1 MTALASLLKCE
12 PGMTMKSLRM
22 HTALTRAIGMALLLT
37 TSHLATGQTL
47 GATDD
52 RSLDLIT
59 ALKAGDAKT
68 AEVLLDGVRDVNASE
83 PDGTTALHYAVL
95 NNEVDLARQ
104 LIRKDAQVNTRT
116 RYGIT
121 PIYLAAQ
128 NGSAEMTELLLKNG
142 ANANEQYREGETVL
156 HTATRT
162 GNFDTVELLLKNGAQ
177 VDARE
182 QWHGQTPLMWAM
194 AQKHIELLPL
204 LLEHGADVNALSNM
218 EEWERQVTMEPR
230 DKWLPPG
237 AMSPLMFAAREDC
250 IACIK
255 PLLEAGAS
263 IDAATPKGITSLLM
277 AIINGHYDVAYALAE
292 AGANVNLND
301 DTNRSPLY
309 AAVDFNIM
317 RESNRPSPD
326 VYTNEHT
333 SFELIELLIARG
345 ADVNVQLSKAP
356 PFRLKLDRGTDS
368 MLIGGTTPF
377 LRAAKSAD
385 IPVMQLL
392 LQRGADPML
401 STSAGVNPLMT
412 VSNLAT
418 KESDTT
424 GRYKTQGQIIEAIR
438 ICMDAGLDVNA
449 KSKDGRT
456 AIFGAATFGLN
467 EVVQYLYDQGAVV
480 DYKDSQGLAPLDAAM
495 GKAGGFGFTGADG
508 VFWKDTVALLQ
519 TLAES
524 EKNRQAQR

>member
-1 MTALASLLKCE
+1 MSLY
-12 PGMTMKSLRM
+12 
-22 HTALTRAIGMALLLT
+22 ILLLPR
-37 TSHLATGQTL
+37 SLATAITAAILSVALFCSGAYAQTL
-47 GATDD
+47 NAATD
-52 RSLDLIT
+52 RGLDLL
-59 ALKAGDAKT
+59 AAVKAGDHQSAQ
-68 AEVLLDGVRDVNASE
+68 VLLDGIAAVDTSE

-95 NNEVDLARQ
+95 NSDLELVRDLIGKRANVNARS
-104 LIRKDAQVNTRT
+104 

-121 PIYLAAQ
+121 PIYLAAR
-128 NGSAEMTELLLKNG
+128 NGNADLLALLLQAG
-142 ANANEQYREGETVL
+142 ANANELYHEGETVL
-156 HTATRT
+156 HTAART
-162 GNFDTVELLLKNGAQ
+162 GDFKSVEVLLQAGAN

-194 AQKHIELLPL
+194 AQKHPDLLPL
-204 LLEHGADVNALSNM
+204 LLEHGADVNALSNI

-237 AMSPLMFAAREDC
+237 GMSPLLFAAREDC
-250 IACIK
+250 LACIK
-255 PLLEAGAS
+255 PLIDAGAD
-263 IDAATPKGITSLLM
+263 INAATPKGITSLLI

-326 VYTNEHT
+326 VFTNEHT
-333 SFELIELLIARG
+333 AFELIGLLLAKG

-368 MLIGGTTPF
+368 MLVAGTTPF

-385 IPVMQLL
+385 VPVMQLL
-392 LQRGADPML
+392 LDHGADPQL
-401 STSAGVNPLMT
+401 TTAQGINPLMT
-412 VSNLAT
+412 AANLAT

-424 GRYKTQGQIIEAIR
+424 GRYKTESQMIDAIT
-438 ICMDAGLDVNA
+438 ICLDQGLDPNA
-449 KSKDGRT
+449 KAKDGRT

-467 EVVQYLYDQGAVV
+467 QVIQYLYDHGATV
-480 DYKDSQGLAPLDAAM
+480 DYKDNQGLSPLDAAS

-508 VFWKDTVALLQ
+508 VFWQDTVDLLQ
-519 TLAES
+519 ALTETG
-524 EKNRQAQR
+524 KTRQATR